1 MADLTL
7 PDPNKTPGDGAPADD
22 INLVIEAINTL
33 NSAVENI
40 PAGPQGPK
48 GDPGAPG
55 APGVAATITVSSTT
69 TTAPGANAQVV
80 QSGTPQ
86 NASLAFF
93 IPRGAQ
99 GPAGSTGPQGPIGP
113 TGAQGPAGPGN
124 TLSVGNVITGA
135 AGSSAAASIT
145 GTPPSQTLNLTI
157 PQGIK
162 GDKGDTGATGATG
175 PQGPVGPPANLS
187 SSTPQ
192 PLGTAAVGTATDAA
206 RGDHVHQMPT
216 AAAVGAIATT
226 ARGAVNGVASLDSS
240 GKVPSAQLPAI
251 AITETFVVASQAA
264 MLALTAQV
272 GDVAVRTDINA
283 NFILQTEPASTL
295 GNWVQLAAPP
305 SSVTSVDGRTGTVT
319 LSDRYAPAT
328 GINPTAITGTA
339 VITTDSRLSNARTPT
354 AHAST
359 HAAAGSDPITI
370 ANTQVTGLGTS
381 STRDV
386 AATGDASAI
395 QVVKGDDTRLT
406 NSRTPTA
413 HAASHASGGS
423 DAVTLAQ
430 SQITN
435 LTTDLA
441 AKANLASPTFTGT
454 PAAPTPVADTN
465 TTQVATTA
473 YVVGQAG
480 SAMPLVNGTAAVGT
494 SLRYARQDH
503 VHGTDTTRAPLAS
516 PTFTGVPSAPTA
528 AVLTNTTQIA
538 TTEFVNTEIAN
549 DAVTKVTFT
558 TKGDI
563 VAASGANTP
572 VRVAVGANGTALI
585 ADSTAAAGVSWGAV
599 ASDPFIGSFLL
610 GGM

>member
-1 MADLTL
+1 MPSLNL
-7 PDPNKTPGDGAPADD
+7 PTPNKTPGDGAPADD
-22 INLVIEAINTL
+22 ANLIIEAINTL
-33 NSAVENI
+33 NSAVDNI
-40 PAGPQGPK
+40 PAGPQGPQ
-48 GDPGAPG
+48 GEPGTPGAAG
-55 APGVAATITVSSTT
+55 AAATVTVAATVTT
-69 TTAPGANAQVV
+69 NPGSNASVT
-80 QSGTPQ
+80 QSGTAQ
-86 NASLAFF
+86 DAQLTFY
-93 IPRGAQ
+93 IPRGET
-99 GPAGSTGPQGPIGP
+99 GPAGSAGAQGPIGP
-113 TGAQGPAGPGN
+113 TGNTGPAGPAN
-124 TLSVGNVITGA
+124 SLSIGTVTTGA
-135 AGSSAAASIT
+135 PGSSAGATIT
-145 GTPPSQTLNLTI
+145 GTAPEQTLNLSI
-157 PQGIK
+157 PQGAK

-187 SSTPQ
+187 SATPQ

-206 RGDHVHQMPT
+206 RGDHVHQIPT
-216 AAAVGAIATT
+216 ASDVGAIATT
-226 ARGAVNGVASLDSS
+226 ARGAANGVAALDSS
-240 GKVPSAQLPAI
+240 GKVPSTQLPAI

-319 LSDRYAPAT
+319 LSDLYAPAS

-359 HAAAGSDPITI
+359 HGVAGSDPITI
-370 ANTQVTGLGTS
+370 ANTQITGLGTS

-386 AATGDASAI
+386 AATGDASAT

-406 NSRTPTA
+406 NARTPTA
-413 HAASHASGGS
+413 HAATHGSGGS
-423 DAVTLAQ
+423 DQITVAQ
-430 SQITN
+430 SQVTN

-454 PAAPTPVADTN
+454 PAAPTAAADTN

-480 SAMPLVNGTAAVGT
+480 SATPLVNGTAAVGT

-503 VHGTDTTRAPLAS
+503 VHGTDTSRAPLAS
-516 PTFTGVPSAPTA
+516 PALTGVPTAPTA
-528 AVLTNTTQIA
+528 AVMTNTTQIA

-549 DAVTKVTFT
+549 DAVTKATFT

-563 VAASGANTP
+563 VAASGASTP

-585 ADSTAAAGVSWGAV
+585 ADSSAAAGVSWGTV
-599 ASDPFIGSFLL
+599 ASDPLIGSFLL